1 MIVRLRESEK
11 KIIKKSDSEVLKEEA
26 HGGSGSRKLY
36 ISDSEFGS
44 V

>member
-11 KIIKKSDSEVLKEEA
+11 EIIKSSDNGILKEEA